1 VRSVEVELADVGR
14 RIADLR
20 TAEGWRLADLAEATG
35 YTTSYLSQIERGI
48 SIPSLTAL
56 ATVASALGVEMM
68 ALLQDVGGPTVTVT
82 RAGEGDEIRLTS
94 GAVFRVINRLGGE
107 RPYTVIVQSLAFD
120 AIDIRLIGERFLVV
134 LSGAVEVTVGGDT
147 HLLQPMGAV
156 HYGAHETHSVSPRG
170 EQPVEV
176 LIVSRP
182 ALF

>member
-1 VRSVEVELADVGR
+1 MRSVEVELAEVGR

-20 TAEGWRLADLAEATG
+20 AAEGWRLADLAEATG

-48 SIPSLTAL
+48 LIPSLTAL

-68 ALLQDVGGPTVTVT
+68 ALLQDVAGPTVTVT

-107 RPYTVIVQSLAFD
+107 RPYTVIVQSLAID
-120 AIDIRLIGERFLVV
+120 ATDIRLIGERFLVV
-134 LSGAVEVTVGGDT
+134 LSGAVEVTVAGDSH
-147 HLLQPMGAV
+147 HLEPLGAV
-156 HYGAHETHSVSPRG
+156 HYGAHERHSVSPSG
-170 EQPVEV
+170 QAPVEV

>member
-1 VRSVEVELADVGR
+1 MEVELAEVGR

-20 TAEGWRLADLAEATG
+20 VAEGWRLADLAEATG

-68 ALLQDVGGPTVTVT
+68 TLLHDIAGPTVTVT
-82 RAGEGDEIRLTS
+82 RAGGGDEIRMTN

-107 RPYTVIVQSLAFD
+107 RPYTVILQNLATD
-120 AIDIRLIGERFLVV
+120 AIDIRMIGERFLAVME
-134 LSGAVEVTVGGDT
+134 GAAEVSVAGDSH
-147 HLLQPMGAV
+147 HLEAMAAV
-156 HYGAHETHSVSPRG
+156 HYGAHERHSVTPTG
-170 EQPVEV
+170 EAPQEV
-176 LIVSRP
+176 FIVSCP

>member
-1 VRSVEVELADVGR
+1 MRSVEVELAEVGR
-14 RIADLR
+14 RIAELR
-20 TAEGWRLADLAEATG
+20 TAEGWRLVDLAEATG
-35 YTTSYLSQIERGI
+35 YTTSYLSQIERGV

-68 ALLQDVGGPTVTVT
+68 ALLQESPGPTVTVT

-94 GAVFRVINRLGGE
+94 GAVFRVVNRLGGE

-134 LSGAVEVTVGGDT
+134 LSGAAEVSVAGDS
-147 HLLQPMGAV
+147 HVLRPMAAV

-170 EQPVEV
+170 EAPVEV